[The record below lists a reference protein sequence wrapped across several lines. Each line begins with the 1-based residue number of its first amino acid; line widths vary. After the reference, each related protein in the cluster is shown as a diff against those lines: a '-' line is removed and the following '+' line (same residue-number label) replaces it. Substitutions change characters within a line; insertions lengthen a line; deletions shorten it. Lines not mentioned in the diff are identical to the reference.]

1 MISAGKGVPKNQTMM
16 VNSPG
21 WRRTAWHSDEPSSNP
36 TSLGLIPLPHCKV
49 LKNHYFMYFLLRPLR
64 RWLGYSL
71 LRLPSSAG
79 REEGHLSKSHCL
91 IEPTKKLPKSSDGLC
106 SVLILRAG
114 KQVKRPGKPLQ
125 GKSPPAEPQQLGLSP
140 FVGCCARRGL
150 YIIQN
155 LVSIRFLGVELK
167 KRPIVVWKNKEF
179 YHESSTISGSSEECG
194 KRLPLPL
201 WLNRMSQKSLHG
213 VFSWKVIKF
222 Q

>member
-1 MISAGKGVPKNQTMM
+1 MISAGKGVPKNNTMM
-16 VNSPG
+16 ANSPG
-21 WRRTAWHSDEPSSNP
+21 WRRPAWHSDEPSSNP
-36 TSLGLIPLPHCKV
+36 TSLGLVPLPHCKV

-64 RWLGYSL
+64 RWLGYSWSPL
-71 LRLPSSAG
+71 GG
-79 REEGHLSKSHCL
+79 RRVTLGHRSKSHCL
-91 IEPTKKLPKSSDGLC
+91 IQPTKELLKLSDDLC
-106 SVLILRAG
+106 SVLILCVG
-114 KQVKRPGKPLQ
+114 KRVKKPGKPLP
-125 GKSPPAEPQQLGLSP
+125 GKSPPAEPLQPGLSP

-155 LVSIRFLGVELK
+155 LVSIRFLDVELK

-201 WLNRMSQKSLHG
+201 WLNRVSQKSLHG
-213 VFSWKVIKF
+213 VFFWKVIKF